1 MDVNEKALYGRCCA
15 GVGEVKRQRP
25 YLIVRDAQDRVAQ
38 SALRWRDLKL
48 VKAWKT
54 GKPELSDLSENFR
67 EADDISAKMPE
78 KTRELDQTLQ
88 RFSRR

>member
-1 MDVNEKALYGRCCA
+1 MNEKALYGRCCA

-54 GKPELSDLSENFR
+54 GKWAYLE
-67 EADDISAKMPE
+67 KMD
-78 KTRELDQTLQ
+78 TNLGG
-88 RFSRR
+88 FIFV